1 MFNETSLYISIFVSG
16 DVNRKTVDEKLKKL
30 SVGIMPYK
38 TENNEFGLSFSG
50 IPQEKITRGIE
61 ILAETVLEFTNK

>member
-1 MFNETSLYISIFVSG
+1 M
-16 DVNRKTVDEKLKKL
+16 L

-50 IPQEKITRGIE
+50 IPQEKISKGIE
-61 ILAETVLEFTNK
+61 ILAKTVFEFIDK